1 MVLNQTLK
9 HSCMGFL
16 SRVDMDQ
23 CWRRQDQAN
32 KQMQKGGYYDE
43 DIYDFEGTY
52 LRKNINF
59 LNWKKINYKDYKDS
73 KLKKT
78 VFYN

>member
-1 MVLNQTLK
+1 
-9 HSCMGFL
+9 MGFL

-52 LRKNINF
+52 LSKNINF
-59 LNWKKINYKDYKDS
+59 LN
-73 KLKKT
+73 
-78 VFYN
+78 

>member
-23 CWRRQDQAN
+23 CWRREDQA
-32 KQMQKGGYYDE
+32 KKKEQKGGYYDE

-52 LRKNINF
+52 LRKKNINY
-59 LNWKKINYKDYKDS
+59 LN
-73 KLKKT
+73 
-78 VFYN
+78 

>member
-23 CWRRQDQAN
+23 CWRREDQA
-32 KQMQKGGYYDE
+32 KKKEQKGGYYDE

-52 LRKNINF
+52 LRK
-59 LNWKKINYKDYKDS
+59 
-73 KLKKT
+73 KT
-78 VFYN
+78 

>member
-32 KQMQKGGYYDE
+32 KQIQKGGYYDE

-52 LRKNINF
+52 LRKKHKLFELKI
-59 LNWKKINYKDYKDS
+59 KKINYKDYKDS
-73 KLKKT
+73 KFKKN
-78 VFYN
+78 V